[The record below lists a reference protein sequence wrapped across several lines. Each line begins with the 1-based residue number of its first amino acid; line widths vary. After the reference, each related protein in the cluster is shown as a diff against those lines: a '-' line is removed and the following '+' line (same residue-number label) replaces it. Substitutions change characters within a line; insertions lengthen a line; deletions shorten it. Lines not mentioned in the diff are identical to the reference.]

1 MILIVFASI
10 LSFNF
15 AYLQAKKITQDF
27 CQCENI
33 TSDSASGYRILNGTL
48 VGRNGNNRLS
58 KNVYI

>member
-48 VGRNGNNRLS
+48 VGRNGNNRL
-58 KNVYI
+58 